1 MVGAALLWRLL
12 LIASASTTAS
22 LAPLAARDGSDGG
35 TATPPPPAIVQII
48 ADDLGYN
55 DLGFTNG
62 EKTRERRARFF
73 LSDPQ
78 RRSSAP
84 RTAILGCTAE
94 LLLCGMP
101 GAYCGWQ
108 TRRTSTWR

>member
-12 LIASASTTAS
+12 LLIASASTAAS

-35 TATPPPPAIVQII
+35 TAAPPPPAIVQII

-62 EKTRERRARFF
+62 EKTRERTARFF
-73 LSDPQ
+73 YLTLCAAAQ
-78 RRSSAP
+78 LLAP
-84 RTAILGCTAE
+84 
-94 LLLCGMP
+94 LLFC
-101 GAYCGWQ
+101 
-108 TRRTSTWR
+108 

>member
-12 LIASASTTAS
+12 LLIASASTAAS

-35 TATPPPPAIVQII
+35 TAAPPPPAIVQII

-62 EKTRERRARFF
+62 EKTRERTARLFY
-73 LSDPQ
+73 LTLCAAAQ
-78 RRSSAP
+78 LLAP
-84 RTAILGCTAE
+84 
-94 LLLCGMP
+94 LLFC
-101 GAYCGWQ
+101 
-108 TRRTSTWR
+108 

>member
-12 LIASASTTAS
+12 LLIASASTAAS

-62 EKTRERRARFF
+62 EKTRERTARFF
-73 LSDPQ
+73 YLTLCAAAQ
-78 RRSSAP
+78 LLAP
-84 RTAILGCTAE
+84 
-94 LLLCGMP
+94 LL
-101 GAYCGWQ
+101 YC
-108 TRRTSTWR
+108 

>member
-12 LIASASTTAS
+12 LLIASASTAAS

-35 TATPPPPAIVQII
+35 TAAPPPPAIVQII

-62 EKTRERRARFF
+62 EKTRERTARFF
-73 LSDPQ
+73 YLTLCAAAQ
-78 RRSSAP
+78 LLAP
-84 RTAILGCTAE
+84 
-94 LLLCGMP
+94 LL
-101 GAYCGWQ
+101 YC
-108 TRRTSTWR
+108 

>member
-12 LIASASTTAS
+12 LLIASASTAAS

-62 EKTRERRARFF
+62 EKTRERTARFF
-73 LSDPQ
+73 YLTLCAAAQ
-78 RRSSAP
+78 LLAP
-84 RTAILGCTAE
+84 
-94 LLLCGMP
+94 LLFC
-101 GAYCGWQ
+101 
-108 TRRTSTWR
+108 